1 MIIITMLC
9 PSVFF
14 FRTLT
19 KTKIQTTDQVTH
31 LANHSMKKIFMTF
44 ILVWSDFCI
53 LFFSNNLLIFS
64 HLHLMNVVY
73 LTRFTLDFDYIECLA
88 KGAYGHVFKA
98 RDKLVKKY
106 YAVKIVR
113 HKE

>member
-1 MIIITMLC
+1 MSFC
-9 PSVFF
+9 VFF
-14 FRTLT
+14 QDAN
-19 KTKIQTTDQVTH
+19 KNKNTDNRPSDTSGQSQYEK
-31 LANHSMKKIFMTF
+31 NFMTF

-73 LTRFTLDFDYIECLA
+73 LTRFTLDFDCIECLA
-88 KGAYGHVFKA
+88 KGGYGHVFKA

>member
-19 KTKIQTTDQVTH
+19 KTKVQTTDQVTH
-31 LANHSMKKIFMTF
+31 LANHSMKKNFMTF

-73 LTRFTLDFDYIECLA
+73 LTRFTLDFDCIECLA

>member
-31 LANHSMKKIFMTF
+31 QANQSMKKNFMTF
-44 ILVWSDFCI
+44 ILVRSDFWI
-53 LFFSNNLLIFS
+53 LFFSNNLLIFFTSSSNECCLS
-64 HLHLMNVVY
+64 H
-73 LTRFTLDFDYIECLA
+73 
-88 KGAYGHVFKA
+88 
-98 RDKLVKKY
+98 
-106 YAVKIVR
+106 
-113 HKE
+113 